1 MCLETPAKISTSKDP
16 HKSAKTLAAFCAKA
30 LGTGAKQK
38 SLRGR
43 NSPMCTLSQ
52 NGYGG
57 KLVVPL
63 GQTFPIGLGLAPF
76 KA

>member
-1 MCLETPAKISTSKDP
+1 MCLETPAKISTSKDQ
-16 HKSAKTLAAFCAKA
+16 HNSAKTLAAFHAKA
-30 LGTGAKQK
+30 LGIGAKQK
-38 SLRGR
+38 GLRGR

-52 NGYGG
+52 NVYGD
-57 KLVVPL
+57 KLVVLL